1 MDVLFLHICGLFETS
16 IFLHSKSIF
25 TEDLVL
31 LVLRQSPCHGI
42 QGVLLSA
49 YGFAFW
55 GGFPHRFPSFEKSCY
70 GGASYGLDYHVALIY
85 GCLVAPHEDAG
96 YAHVA
101 LKNSERCAWPTVWL
115 GACVTCCLVDFMTKP
130 VFQRKPWDE
139 IKATK

>member
-1 MDVLFLHICGLFETS
+1 MESKVSYSRHMD
-16 IFLHSKSIF
+16 LHSGMGF
-25 TEDLVL
+25 LTAFQA
-31 LVLRQSPCHGI
+31 LR
-42 QGVLLSA
+42 
-49 YGFAFW
+49 
-55 GGFPHRFPSFEKSCY
+55 R
-70 GGASYGLDYHVALIY
+70 GASYGLDYHVALIY

-101 LKNSERCAWPTVWL
+101 VKNSERCAWPTVWL